1 MPVLTAEADY
11 SSSYYKD
18 DVVYAT
24 AQGAAS
30 SEVMASVPEIGQDI
44 IAGTYQVNR
53 GGLFFDTSTIPSDA
67 AIISAYLSL
76 YCYSDNS
83 TTDFNVTVVNGSAL
97 SNPRANA
104 DYGGLLA
111 ATTSGGTISS
121 SAITLSAYNTLT
133 LNATG
138 LGFITKA
145 GTTKL
150 ALRSS
155 RDIAITTPTNA
166 ERLELLGID
175 ATNPAKLTVSYEKK
189 GNLFVKAEN
198 LHYVDYNG
206 AERYILGT
214 AV

>member
-1 MPVLTAEADY
+1 MPVLTVETDY

-30 SEVMASVPEIGQDI
+30 AEVMSSVPEMGQDI
-44 IAGTYQVNR
+44 ITGTYQVNR

-83 TTDFNVTVVNGSAL
+83 TTDFNVTVVSGSAL
-97 SNPRANA
+97 NNIRLVA

-111 ATTSGGTISS
+111 ATASGGTISS

-155 RDIAITTPTNA
+155 RDIAVTTPTNA
-166 ERLELLGID
+166 ERVEVLGID
-175 ATNPAKLTVSYEKK
+175 ATNPAKLTISYEAK

-198 LHYVDYNG
+198 LHYVSYTG
-206 AERYILGT
+206 IERYIQGI